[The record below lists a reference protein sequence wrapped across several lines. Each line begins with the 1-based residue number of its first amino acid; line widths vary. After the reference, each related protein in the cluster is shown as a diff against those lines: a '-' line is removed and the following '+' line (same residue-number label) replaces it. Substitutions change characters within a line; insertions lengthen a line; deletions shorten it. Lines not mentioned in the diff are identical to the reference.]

1 MHKELIRKTNLDTE
15 TKKTL
20 ESWETRQNL
29 NLEAL
34 RVTHLKGLCVSVKV
48 GTQTC
53 TVHCGGSSANFQ
65 YPPQPT
71 PTLCEAFVMML
82 AQGSP

>member
-1 MHKELIRKTNLDTE
+1 ME

-20 ESWETRQNL
+20 ESWEMRQNL

-48 GTQTC
+48 SAQTC
-53 TVHCGGSSANFQ
+53 TGHYGGSSANFQ

-71 PTLCEAFVMML
+71 PTFCEVFVKIL
-82 AQGSP
+82 AREVREPSDH

>member
-1 MHKELIRKTNLDTE
+1 ME

-20 ESWETRQNL
+20 ESWEMRQNL

-48 GTQTC
+48 GAQTC
-53 TVHCGGSSANFQ
+53 TGHYGGSSANFQ
-65 YPPQPT
+65 YPPEPT
-71 PTLCEAFVMML
+71 PTFCEEFVKIL
-82 AQGSP
+82 AQGGP